1 MKKPF
6 GHICLLAFLS
16 TMLLTASCKKKELS
30 ETAKKLMAKTWKYDT
45 NANLA
50 AGSESAE
57 NATGIKSNIQLG
69 GDLKKIADFASET
82 LTFYEDTK
90 NKKVAYEKK
99 YGQGL
104 LSTNVRGWWEL
115 KDDDKTLVLKEWDN
129 KAGKEKDPV
138 EYSIK
143 ELGDDQLV
151 LTKKSDNSTHIYLE
165 SSKFEAKAKEFAEKE
180 KASKPAAK
188 PVSEIPEGI
197 DESKLKKDWK
207 VGDKAEIY
215 WKGTWFKGSII
226 ADKNEEG
233 KFKISYDG
241 WDSKWDEYVDIRRL
255 RELNK

>member
-1 MKKPF
+1 MKKLRLS
-6 GHICLLAFLS
+6 LL
-16 TMLLTASCKKKELS
+16 MLALIGSALLGTSCKKKKELS

-90 NKKVAYEKK
+90 NNKVAYEKK

-104 LSTNVRGWWEL
+104 LSTSVRGWWEL
-115 KDDDKTLVLKEWDN
+115 KDEDKTLVLKEWDS

-138 EYSIK
+138 EYAIK
-143 ELGDDQLV
+143 EVSEEQLV
-151 LTKKSDNSTHIYLE
+151 LTKKSDNTTHTYTEST
-165 SSKFEAKAKEFAEKE
+165 KFDAKAKEFEEKE
-180 KASKPAAK
+180 KANKANAK

-255 RELNK
+255 RELK

>member
-1 MKKPF
+1 MKK
-6 GHICLLAFLS
+6 IRLTLLMFALIGS
-16 TMLLTASCKKKELS
+16 VLLGTSCKKKELS

-90 NKKVAYEKK
+90 NNKVAYEKK
-99 YGQGL
+99 YGQGF

-115 KDDDKTLVLKEWDN
+115 KDEDKTLVLKEWDS

-138 EYSIK
+138 EYTIK
-143 ELGDDQLV
+143 ELSDEQLV
-151 LTKKSDNSTHIYLE
+151 LTKKSDNTTHVYTEST
-165 SSKFEAKAKEFAEKE
+165 KFDAKVKEFEEKE
-180 KASKPAAK
+180 KANKAKAK

-215 WKGTWFKGSII
+215 WKGTWFKGSIV

-255 RELNK
+255 REIK